1 MNNLSRIYRLV
12 RNFLFSSVNKEF
24 LIFLFFLFLS
34 GTFWLLMALNE
45 TYEYEYPVTP
55 RLVGVPKNVVITG
68 DIDDTIYVTI
78 RDKGF
83 TLVTYLTGR
92 KFRPLSFK
100 FTSYAKASGKGIIPH
115 TDIVKQIT
123 AQLFGSSKLTKVTPD
138 HMEFFFNYGHSKTV
152 PIRMSGKVV
161 TDNSYYLAR
170 TQFFPRQITI
180 YANEHLLDSIKYVT
194 TQPFYIS
201 HLGDTVVQ
209 EVGLKPIRGVKMVPD
224 RVKMALYPDILTE
237 ENIEVPI
244 KAINMPDGKTLRTFP
259 AKVRVQFIVGASL
272 FRSIK
277 DSDFE
282 VVADYNDFASHPSDK
297 CSLLLRK
304 TPPTV
309 LKAHLEM
316 NRVDYLIEQQ

>member
-1 MNNLSRIYRLV
+1 MNSLSRIYRLV

-68 DIDDTIYVTI
+68 DIDDTVHVTI

-123 AQLFGSSKLTKVTPD
+123 AQLFGSSKLIKVTPD
-138 HMEFFFNYGHSKTV
+138 HMEFFFNYGRSKTV

-209 EVGLKPIRGVKMVPD
+209 EVGLKP
-224 RVKMALYPDILTE
+224 
-237 ENIEVPI
+237 
-244 KAINMPDGKTLRTFP
+244 INMPDGKTLRTFP

>member
-1 MNNLSRIYRLV
+1 M
-12 RNFLFSSVNKEF
+12 
-24 LIFLFFLFLS
+24 
-34 GTFWLLMALNE
+34 
-45 TYEYEYPVTP
+45 
-55 RLVGVPKNVVITG
+55 
-68 DIDDTIYVTI
+68 
-78 RDKGF
+78 
-83 TLVTYLTGR
+83 
-92 KFRPLSFK
+92 
-100 FTSYAKASGKGIIPH
+100 
-115 TDIVKQIT
+115 
-123 AQLFGSSKLTKVTPD
+123 
-138 HMEFFFNYGHSKTV
+138 
-152 PIRMSGKVV
+152 
-161 TDNSYYLAR
+161 
-170 TQFFPRQITI
+170 
-180 YANEHLLDSIKYVT
+180 
-194 TQPFYIS
+194 
-201 HLGDTVVQ
+201 VQ

>member
-1 MNNLSRIYRLV
+1 MNNLSGIYRLV

-68 DIDDTIYVTI
+68 DIDDTIHVTI

-138 HMEFFFNYGHSKTV
+138 HMEFFFNYGRSKTV

-209 EVGLKPIRGVKMVPD
+209 EVGLKPIRGVKMVPGPLS
-224 RVKMALYPDILTE
+224 RHSHRGKHRSAHQGHQHARWKNTAYFSRQGARAVHCGSQ
-237 ENIEVPI
+237 PI
-244 KAINMPDGKTLRTFP
+244 PQHKRQRLRSGG
-259 AKVRVQFIVGASL
+259 RLQ
-272 FRSIK
+272 
-277 DSDFE
+277 
-282 VVADYNDFASHPSDK
+282 
-297 CSLLLRK
+297 
-304 TPPTV
+304 
-309 LKAHLEM
+309 
-316 NRVDYLIEQQ
+316 